1 MFSLLYANTLTIAA
15 SASVRVCLCVCVAR
29 LLALLANALESSQV
43 FVATLIAA
51 AGSELLSSRAHVTE
65 ARQSPIELD

>member
-15 SASVRVCLCVCVAR
+15 STSVSVRVCVCVAR